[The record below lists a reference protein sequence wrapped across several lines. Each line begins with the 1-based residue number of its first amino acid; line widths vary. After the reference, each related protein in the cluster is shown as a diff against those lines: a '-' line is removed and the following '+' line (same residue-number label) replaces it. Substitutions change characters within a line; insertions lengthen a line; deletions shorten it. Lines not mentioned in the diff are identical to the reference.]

1 MLSFNC
7 IIFLI
12 YLDYL
17 AFFGWS
23 ASLVHS
29 SFTLVKDPVRA
40 AVHFL
45 ATRVHRG
52 TALGDH

>member
-1 MLSFNC
+1 MFAFIC